1 MGLKPNSLAFIGLC
15 NEYCNLIESATERVP
30 ADFVAEALRLL
41 PRIYISASDLDIDPV
56 LEDSP
61 GIDSFLE
68 EDYYESVR
76 HNIGNLLGPDDVYL
90 EVFEKEMKYSDTP
103 IGASIAEGLADLFQV
118 FYNFISTIRYA
129 DEETING
136 MLAGIRED
144 FVSYWSQLLV
154 NLLRPLN
161 DIRYNVLNDTED
173 DE

>member
-1 MGLKPNSLAFIGLC
+1 M
-15 NEYCNLIESATERVP
+15 
-30 ADFVAEALRLL
+30 
-41 PRIYISASDLDIDPV
+41 
-56 LEDSP
+56 EDSP

-161 DIRYNVLNDTED
+161 DIRYNVLNDTEN